1 MKALGAETRD
11 ILFMTMGEAALM
23 GILGGIFGILGGG
36 ALVYYLND
44 YLASRGT
51 ILFTITPRLLAV
63 AIIFATGLGIIS
75 GTYPA
80 YRAAKMS
87 PMEALRY
94 E

>member
-1 MKALGAETRD
+1 
-11 ILFMTMGEAALM
+11 MTMGEAALM
-23 GILGGIFGILGGG
+23 GILGGMIGIIGGGILI
-36 ALVYYLND
+36 YFLND
-44 YLASRGT
+44 YLAARGT
-51 ILFTITPRLLAV
+51 ELFDITPRLLIV
-63 AIIFATGLGIIS
+63 SIVFATGLGIIS

>member
-1 MKALGAETRD
+1 MKALGAETKD

-23 GILGGIFGILGGG
+23 GILGGIFGILGGEV
-36 ALVYYLND
+36 LVYYLND
-44 YLASRGT
+44 CLASRGT
-51 ILFTITPRLLAV
+51 TLFTITPRLLAI
-63 AIIFATGLGIIS
+63 AIAFATLLGMLS